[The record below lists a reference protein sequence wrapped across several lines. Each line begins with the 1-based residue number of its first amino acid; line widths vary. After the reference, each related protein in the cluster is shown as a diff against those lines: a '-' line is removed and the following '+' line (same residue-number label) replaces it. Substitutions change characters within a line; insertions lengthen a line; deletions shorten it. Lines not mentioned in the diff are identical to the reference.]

1 MWFHYRNTWTSD
13 NIMSLH
19 SINKV
24 FWRKTLWVEQQL
36 LILLGQIYSLS
47 ILSGVRVALTLVS
60 CVFFVYHCFSFRTFL
75 LSIVLSVLP
84 RFTTWYLQSVH
95 KCTVWN
101 TELLVLKLLYFI
113 FEMFFLTSVLFWN
126 DVWSSTSII
135 P

>member
-19 SINKV
+19 SIDLNSLVYGVKWHDIIWSSHVSIVKSHDIDLNSLVYGVKWHDIIWSSRVSVAINKV

-60 CVFFVYHCFSFRTFL
+60 CVFFVYHTYEQIEDTKS
-75 LSIVLSVLP
+75 
-84 RFTTWYLQSVH
+84 
-95 KCTVWN
+95 
-101 TELLVLKLLYFI
+101 
-113 FEMFFLTSVLFWN
+113 
-126 DVWSSTSII
+126 
-135 P
+135 